1 MKQSCVRAFARAA
14 RRFALAA
21 VALGLGAGSVLA
33 QATGKLEGRVRDQ
46 AGAPIANAQ
55 VFIVGTAF
63 NALTNPQGY
72 YFINNVPA
80 GTYSVRAAFIGYK
93 STQVENVRVQ
103 AGQTLTTDIQLEQT
117 AVQIQ
122 EITVVTQTQP
132 LVPRDEVTTKQRI
145 DGAFTEQLPVDRLE
159 NVLTLQPGV
168 AGNPSG
174 VGLSIR
180 GGRQDEAATYIDGV
194 PVQAGNRGTGFAVAG
209 FGIGSTATGSPSY
222 GSRAGSTSNN
232 SASGFSNTGGTNIQV
247 GTNAFE
253 EASVTTG
260 ASSSEFGNA
269 QSGIVQIATR
279 AGSGTEYSGAFG
291 YETDEPFGKGTSIG
305 FNRVQGSLGGPLYR
319 GITFWLSGVL
329 EGRKSMETGLNAT
342 DYPIFNIAGIDT
354 MVVQNEQ
361 AVPIYN
367 FAIDRGDCDFFSG
380 HHNPEI
386 ASNFGQDCNGI
397 RVPQSNTSSYQ
408 LSGKLNYTYG
418 TGSRIAFTA
427 LASQGQGRIF
437 NYGDL
442 YNFDA
447 ALAPGSNGV
456 NRLGQRAWNRVFTL
470 NWIHNLSK
478 STERALA
485 LDVALSYQQDRF
497 IQSPLYTDFGTGT
510 LGFYIK
516 PVPLL
521 WNFETFPLNDQLF
534 ENFRGNTGRRTPYN
548 LDIRDEYEETDA
560 IRNNAYGLSG
570 NFSESG
576 GSVGTLSLS
585 RENRWIGKASLD
597 WQFDRYNRIKLG
609 GEFTRYDIAAYSSAL
624 NDQFFSDAFH
634 EKPIQFSAYAEDRLD
649 LGDVV
654 LVGGLRYDRY
664 DSRAGRPYFT
674 CTAAR
679 DLDDGADDGFC
690 GPVAEGSR
698 IPSVQITSNP
708 NFTRG
713 DVASVDELYVDDEA
727 HDYLSPHVQV
737 SFPVTDRT
745 NFRLS
750 YAHQVQAPDYSL
762 VLGGI
767 NTDVGVTNTNH
778 VFGADLDFG
787 RTITFEFGIRHAFSD
802 DMVLDL
808 AAYNKDNLASPA
820 GRLIPTYDPA
830 ARRNVDVRMMTNADF
845 GNTRGIDVRLDRRFG
860 NLFNGTISY
869 SFQDARNTGTD
880 PLTYINFGSRILSQ
894 IAGGNQPPP
903 QAIAPTT
910 SSRPHSLSG
919 AVSLQFPG
927 DWRQG
932 TALGSI
938 LGNFGAFAT
947 FRYSSG
953 TAYTICDETG
963 AAGGNESVLSGDV
976 CARGSFTSSGGLNTA
991 RLPSFKQFD
1000 LRFTK
1005 GFGLGGV
1012 DLTAYLDVRNVLNL
1026 RNILSVF
1033 VDTRDIVNEVEE
1045 ELDWARDSTN
1055 FVVEAGA
1062 NSAVADD
1069 GSIDLATF
1077 IGTDGRA
1084 GCAGWV
1090 DENELPSPANCLYL
1104 LQAEQRW
1111 GDGNGV
1117 FSLDEQRRASRE
1129 FYFVGSVNQ
1138 GVNQDVGAGNG
1149 GRGENNFTAPGRRI
1163 RLGVELNF

>member
-1 MKQSCVRAFARAA
+1 MKQSCVSAFARAA
-14 RRFALAA
+14 RPIALAA
-21 VALGLGAGSVLA
+21 VALVVGAGSLLA

-80 GTYSVRAAFIGYK
+80 GTISVRAAFIGYR
-93 STQVENVRVQ
+93 STQVDGVKIL
-103 AGQTLTTDIQLEQT
+103 AGQTITTDIQLEQT
-117 AVQIQ
+117 AVEIQ
-122 EITVVTQTQP
+122 EITVVQQTQP
-132 LVPRDEVTTKQRI
+132 LVPRDEVTTKQRV
-145 DGAFTEQLPVDRLE
+145 DGTFTEQLPVDRLE

-168 AGNPSG
+168 SGNPSG

-194 PVQAGNRGTGFAVAG
+194 PVVAGNRGTGFIVAG
-209 FGIGSTATGSPSY
+209 FGLGSSATGSPGY
-222 GSRAGSTSNN
+222 GSAANSTSGT
-232 SASGFSNTGGTNIQV
+232 SPSGFANTGGTNIQV

-260 ASSSEFGNA
+260 ASSAEFGNA
-269 QSGIVQIATR
+269 QSGIVQIATK
-279 AGSGTEYSGAFG
+279 AGSSTGYTGTLA
-291 YETDEPFGKGTSIG
+291 YETDEPFGKGTSVG
-305 FNRVQGSLGGPLYR
+305 LNRIQGSLGGPLYR
-319 GITFWLSGVL
+319 GVTFWLSGVL

-342 DYPIFNIAGIDT
+342 DYPIFNIAGVDT
-354 MVVQNEQ
+354 TVVQNDQE
-361 AVPIYN
+361 VPIYN
-367 FAIDRGDCDFFSG
+367 FAIDRGDCDFFSE
-380 HHNPEI
+380 NANQEI
-386 ASNFGQDCNGI
+386 ADNFGQDCNGI
-397 RVPQSNTSSYQ
+397 RVPNSNTSAYQ

-418 TGSRIAFTA
+418 TGSRVAFTMM
-427 LASQGQGRIF
+427 ASQGQGRLF

-442 YNFDA
+442 YNFA
-447 ALAPGSNGV
+447 AAGPGV
-456 NRLGQRAWNRVFTL
+456 NRTAQRAWNRVFTL
-470 NWIHNLSK
+470 NWTHNLAK
-478 STERALA
+478 TAERALA
-485 LDVALSYQQDRF
+485 LDMALSYQQDRF
-497 IQSPLYTDFGTGT
+497 LSGPLEYDPEVGT
-510 LGFYIK
+510 LGFFIK
-516 PVPLL
+516 PIPLQ
-521 WNFETFPLNDQLF
+521 WDFETFPLTDQLI
-534 ENFRGNTGRRTPYN
+534 ENYRNNTGTRTPYN
-548 LDIRDEYEETDA
+548 LDIRDSYEETDA

-570 NFSESG
+570 YFSESG
-576 GSVGTLSLS
+576 GNVGYLSMS
-585 RENRWIGKASLD
+585 RENRWIGKANLD
-597 WQFDRYNRIKLG
+597 WQADRYNRIKLG
-609 GEFTRYDIAAYSSAL
+609 GEFTRYDIAAYGHVL
-624 NDQFFSDAFH
+624 NDPFFSDAFH
-634 EKPIQFSAYAEDRLD
+634 EKPVQFSAYAEDRLD

-690 GPVAEGSR
+690 GSVAEGSR
-698 IPSVQITSNP
+698 IPTPYVSANP

-713 DVASVDELYVDDEA
+713 DVASIDELYFEDEA

-750 YAHQVQAPDYSL
+750 YAHQVQTPDFAL
-762 VLGGI
+762 ILGGI
-767 NTDVGVTNTNH
+767 NTDLGITNTNQ
-778 VFGADLDFG
+778 VFGTDLDFG

-808 AAYNKDNLASPA
+808 AAYNKDNLANPA
-820 GRLIPTYDPA
+820 GRLVSTYDPTT
-830 ARRNVDVRMMTNADF
+830 RTNVDIRQITNADF

-860 NLFNGTISY
+860 NLFNGTIAY

-880 PLTYINFGSRILSQ
+880 PFTYINFGSRIVSQ

-919 AVSLQFPG
+919 AVSVNFPG
-927 DWRQG
+927 DWREG
-932 TALGSI
+932 TLLGSI

-947 FRYSSG
+947 FRYTSG
-953 TAYTICDETG
+953 TAYTLCDLSGE
-963 AAGGNESVLSGDV
+963 AGGNEEVLAGQV
-976 CARGSFTSSGGLNTA
+976 CERGGFTSSGGLNTA
-991 RLPSFKQFD
+991 RLPAFKQFD

-1033 VDTRDIVNEVEE
+1033 VDTRDVTNEVEE
-1045 ELDWARDSTN
+1045 QQNWSADSIN
-1055 FVVEAGA
+1055 FFVEADANGA
-1062 NSAVADD
+1062 VGGD
-1069 GSIDLATF
+1069 GAIDLTF
-1077 IGTDGRA
+1077 GGGGRA

-1090 DENELPSPANCLYL
+1090 DESESSSPANCLYL
-1104 LQAEQRW
+1104 IQAEQRW
-1111 GDGNGV
+1111 GDGDGV
-1117 FSLDEQRRASRE
+1117 FTLEEQRTASRE
-1129 FYFVGSVNQ
+1129 FYYVGSVNQ
-1138 GVNQDVGAGNG
+1138 GVNQDLGATNG
-1149 GRGENNFTAPGRRI
+1149 GRGLNNFTAPGRRV
-1163 RLGVELNF
+1163 RLGLELNF